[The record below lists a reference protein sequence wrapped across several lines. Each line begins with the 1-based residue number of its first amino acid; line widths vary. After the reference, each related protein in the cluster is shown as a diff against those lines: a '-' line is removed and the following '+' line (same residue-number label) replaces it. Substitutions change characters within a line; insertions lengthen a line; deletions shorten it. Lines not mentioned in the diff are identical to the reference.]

1 MIGATIHSYI
11 MLAAEQAKKYS
22 LAEEQK
28 KQIKNTWQK
37 QKGGAKNKPQ
47 VIKRTKADKT
57 TSTSTTSN
65 KQHKNLKSYL
75 YKF

>member
-22 LAEEQK
+22 LTEEQK
-28 KQIKNTWQK
+28 EQIKNTWQK
-37 QKGGAKNKPQ
+37 KKGGAKSKPQ
-47 VIKRTKADKT
+47 GIKRTKADKT

-65 KQHKNLKSYL
+65 KQHTNLRSYFS
-75 YKF
+75 KC